1 MLSEVSLR
9 SKQLLDSFSNEAMK
23 QHKEIEYLELQKKI
37 LDDEHQKLN
46 ELSHALGER
55 VGETE

>member
-37 LDDEHQKLN
+37 LDEEHQKLN
-46 ELSHALGER
+46 ELSHSLGER
-55 VGETE
+55 VGGTE